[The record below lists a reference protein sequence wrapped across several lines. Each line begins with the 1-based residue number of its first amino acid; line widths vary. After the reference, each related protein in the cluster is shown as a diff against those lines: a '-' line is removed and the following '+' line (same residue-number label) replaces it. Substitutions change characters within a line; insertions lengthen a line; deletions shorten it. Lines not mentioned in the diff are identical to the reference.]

1 MNQELLWKAFGDID
15 ERFVAEAYRP
25 LSAAAPAAPEK
36 VVHLNRKR
44 IITFALAAAL
54 LLSLGIAGWSAG
66 KVLFGWGGNMEIRSE
81 RTDGG
86 IENTVYVHTED
97 MTQPVR
103 FEDGRMIFIVN
114 GEELDITDQVSETQ
128 AFTYQYTDAEGITHG
143 WLVGKN
149 GPEPTNYGYGEYLAS
164 DKGWFTGYTARVNL
178 DPDSDGPA
186 WLRNGKA
193 ELGVTW

>member
-1 MNQELLWKAFGDID
+1 MSEMEQYKRYMN
-15 ERFVAEAYRP
+15 RVH
-25 LSAAAPAAPEK
+25 APESACTEVK
-36 VVHLNRKR
+36 NMISERAFRKPIYAKR
-44 IITFALAAAL
+44 RVLLLAAAAAL
-54 LLSLGIAGWSAG
+54 LLALSLTAYAKGPTI
-66 KVLFGWGGNMEIRSE
+66 FGWGGNFEVRRDEQGETMEA
-81 RTDGG
+81 
-86 IENTVYVHTED
+86 VLHTEKL
-97 MTQPVR
+97 TEPVR
-103 FEDGRMIFIVN
+103 FEEERMIFIVN
-114 GEELDITDQVSETQ
+114 GEELDITDRVSETQ

-149 GPEPTNYGYGEYLAS
+149 GPEPTNYGYGEYLAT

>member
-1 MNQELLWKAFGDID
+1 MSEFKEYKNYMDQIH
-15 ERFVAEAYRP
+15 
-25 LSAAAPAAPEK
+25 APASQYTEVWKMTIEK
-36 VVHLNRKR
+36 ETKQARHYCRPAL
-44 IITFALAAAL
+44 ILAAAVVL
-54 LLSLGIAGWSAG
+54 LLAVSLTAYAMGPS
-66 KVLFGWGGNMEIRSE
+66 LFGWGGNFEVRRDEQGETMEA
-81 RTDGG
+81 
-86 IENTVYVHTED
+86 VLHTEKL
-97 MTQPVR
+97 TEPVR
-103 FEDGRMIFIVN
+103 FEEERMIFIVN

-149 GPEPTNYGYGEYLAS
+149 GPEPTNYGYGEYLAT

>member
-1 MNQELLWKAFGDID
+1 MSEFKEYKNYMDQIH
-15 ERFVAEAYRP
+15 
-25 LSAAAPAAPEK
+25 APASLYTEVWKMTIEK
-36 VVHLNRKR
+36 ETKQARHCCRPAL
-44 IITFALAAAL
+44 ILAAAVVL
-54 LLSLGIAGWSAG
+54 LLAVSLTAYAMGPS
-66 KVLFGWGGNMEIRSE
+66 LFGWGGNFEVRRDEQGETMEA
-81 RTDGG
+81 
-86 IENTVYVHTED
+86 VLHTEKL
-97 MTQPVR
+97 TEPVR
-103 FEDGRMIFIVN
+103 FEEERMIFIVN
-114 GEELDITDQVSETQ
+114 GEEFDITDQVSETQ

>member
-1 MNQELLWKAFGDID
+1 MSEFKEYKNYMDQIH
-15 ERFVAEAYRP
+15 
-25 LSAAAPAAPEK
+25 APASLYTEVWKMTIEK
-36 VVHLNRKR
+36 ETKQARHYCRPAL
-44 IITFALAAAL
+44 ILAAAVVL
-54 LLSLGIAGWSAG
+54 LLAVSLTAYAMGPS
-66 KVLFGWGGNMEIRSE
+66 LFGWGGNFEVRRDEQGETMEA
-81 RTDGG
+81 
-86 IENTVYVHTED
+86 VLHTEKL
-97 MTQPVR
+97 TEPVR
-103 FEDGRMIFIVN
+103 FEEERMIFIVN

-178 DPDSDGPA
+178 DPDSDGAA

>member
-1 MNQELLWKAFGDID
+1 MSEFKEYKNYMDQIH
-15 ERFVAEAYRP
+15 
-25 LSAAAPAAPEK
+25 APASLYTEVWKMTIEK
-36 VVHLNRKR
+36 ETKQARHYCRPAL
-44 IITFALAAAL
+44 ILAAAVVL
-54 LLSLGIAGWSAG
+54 LLAVSLTAYAMGPS
-66 KVLFGWGGNMEIRSE
+66 LFGWGGNFEVRRDEQGEAMEA
-81 RTDGG
+81 
-86 IENTVYVHTED
+86 VLHTEKL
-97 MTQPVR
+97 TEPVR
-103 FEDGRMIFIVN
+103 FEEERMIFIVN

-149 GPEPTNYGYGEYLAS
+149 GPEPTNYGYGEYLAT

>member
-1 MNQELLWKAFGDID
+1 MSEFKEYKNYMDQIH
-15 ERFVAEAYRP
+15 
-25 LSAAAPAAPEK
+25 APASQYTEVWKMTIEK
-36 VVHLNRKR
+36 ETKQARHYCRPAL
-44 IITFALAAAL
+44 ILAAAVVL
-54 LLSLGIAGWSAG
+54 LLAVSLTAYAMGPS
-66 KVLFGWGGNMEIRSE
+66 LFGWGGNFEVRRDEQGETMEA
-81 RTDGG
+81 
-86 IENTVYVHTED
+86 VLHTEKL
-97 MTQPVR
+97 TEPVR
-103 FEDGRMIFIVN
+103 FEEERMIFIVN

>member
-1 MNQELLWKAFGDID
+1 MSEFKEYKNYMDQIHAPASLYTEVWKMTIKKETKQA
-15 ERFVAEAYRP
+15 RHYYRP
-25 LSAAAPAAPEK
+25 AL
-36 VVHLNRKR
+36 
-44 IITFALAAAL
+44 ILAAAVVL
-54 LLSLGIAGWSAG
+54 LLAVSLTAYAMGPS
-66 KVLFGWGGNMEIRSE
+66 LFGWGGNFEVRRDEQGETMEAVLH
-81 RTDGG
+81 TD
-86 IENTVYVHTED
+86 NLTE
-97 MTQPVR
+97 PVR
-103 FEDGRMIFIVN
+103 FEEERMILIVN

-128 AFTYQYTDAEGITHG
+128 AFTYQYTDGEGITHG

>member
-1 MNQELLWKAFGDID
+1 MSEFKEYKNYMDQIH
-15 ERFVAEAYRP
+15 
-25 LSAAAPAAPEK
+25 APASLYTEVWKMTIEK
-36 VVHLNRKR
+36 ETKQARHYCRPAL
-44 IITFALAAAL
+44 ILAAAVVL
-54 LLSLGIAGWSAG
+54 LLAVSLTAYAMGPS
-66 KVLFGWGGNMEIRSE
+66 LFGWGGNFEVRRDEQGETMEA
-81 RTDGG
+81 
-86 IENTVYVHTED
+86 VLHTEKL
-97 MTQPVR
+97 TEPVR
-103 FEDGRMIFIVN
+103 FEEERMIFIVN

-128 AFTYQYTDAEGITHG
+128 AFTYRYTDAEGITHG